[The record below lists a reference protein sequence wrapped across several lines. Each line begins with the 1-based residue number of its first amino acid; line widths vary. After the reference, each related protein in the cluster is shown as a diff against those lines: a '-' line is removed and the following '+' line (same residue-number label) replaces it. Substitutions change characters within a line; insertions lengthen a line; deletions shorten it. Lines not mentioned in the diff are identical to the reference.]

1 MPSGYQKCTGLS
13 AKEII
18 KPLLYIGVVKD
29 YIQIYY
35 FQESIK
41 AWRFTWGEQWNW
53 GVYYIINSKKV
64 LFKEHQQN
72 SQLFF
77 NQTYQ

>member
-1 MPSGYQKCTGLS
+1 MLVKFLCVMPSEYQKCRANNQKNNQSG

-41 AWRFTWGEQWNW
+41 A
-53 GVYYIINSKKV
+53 
-64 LFKEHQQN
+64 
-72 SQLFF
+72 
-77 NQTYQ
+77 